1 MKNRI
6 FPVLVPAFVA
16 SLSFFASALLASARP
31 EREIPPAFGPYTH
44 PQPKDFAE
52 AKSFTSK
59 DRLVGTYYFYW
70 YCTETKEHIINP
82 ENGSDGLTDH
92 PPTLN
97 DFSFKS
103 VRWHKKQLSDM
114 MDAGIDLL
122 LAVFWGAPS
131 ERDPKAALYWS
142 YAGLGPLVQAR
153 EELLREG
160 KNPPRLG
167 VFYDTS
173 TLQYN
178 AWHEHIDLT
187 TDYGKRWFYA
197 TIRDFYSAI
206 PPKHWAMLDGKPIVL
221 LYASA
226 FAKKHDQAFV
236 DFAKAEFK
244 KEFGGR
250 DLYLVPQD
258 SWQVKG
264 DNTCAWGGAF
274 GLKNPGIAELG
285 PGYNDSAVYGRTPL
299 IAKRDG
305 GKLYEENWLA
315 FLRRPCNFVMIETWS
330 EFHEGT
336 EICESKEYGRQY
348 IELTRKYSDLYKHG
362 WTPPWPKGAF
372 SQAANVTAA
381 PGKGSSG
388 LRLVTVEDSR
398 PTTQTNGN
406 RGSWVVKSPSGQ
418 SAYLYFQVDDSF
430 KWSRLMNTRVQVEY
444 LDGAPGLLGV
454 EFDGSDT
461 NAPVHGAYTRSAKIR
476 LQGDQRWKTN
486 QFNLERGYFLKSQNG
501 AADFRLVAE
510 APELVVGRVTLQRR

>member
-1 MKNRI
+1 
-6 FPVLVPAFVA
+6 
-16 SLSFFASALLASARP
+16 
-31 EREIPPAFGPYTH
+31 
-44 PQPKDFAE
+44 
-52 AKSFTSK
+52 
-59 DRLVGTYYFYW
+59 
-70 YCTETKEHIINP
+70 
-82 ENGSDGLTDH
+82 
-92 PPTLN
+92 
-97 DFSFKS
+97 
-103 VRWHKKQLSDM
+103 
-114 MDAGIDLL
+114 
-122 LAVFWGAPS
+122 
-131 ERDPKAALYWS
+131 
-142 YAGLGPLVQAR
+142 
-153 EELLREG
+153 
-160 KNPPRLG
+160 
-167 VFYDTS
+167 
-173 TLQYN
+173 LQYN

-244 KEFGGR
+244 KEFAGR
-250 DLYLVPQD
+250 DLYVAPQD

-299 IAKRDG
+299 IAKREG
-305 GKLYEENWLA
+305 GKLYEQNWLT
-315 FLRRPCNFVMIETWS
+315 FLRRPSNFVMIETWS

-336 EICESKEYGRQY
+336 EICESKEHGRQY

-362 WTPPWPKGAF
+362 WTPPWPKGPF
-372 SQAANVTAA
+372 SQVAKVTAA
-381 PGKGSSG
+381 PGNGSAG
-388 LRLVTVEDSR
+388 LRMVAVEDSR
-398 PTTQTNGN
+398 PTTQTDGN
-406 RGSWVVKSPSGQ
+406 RGSWVVKPASGQ

-461 NAPVHGAYTRSAKIR
+461 NAPLHGAYTRSAKIR
-476 LQGDQRWKTN
+476 LQGDRRWKTN
-486 QFNLERGYFLKSQNG
+486 QFNLERGCFLNSQNG

-510 APELVVGRVTLQRR
+510 APELVVGQVTLQRR